1 MGKLMARYSS
11 SGDLYPLHGA
21 STSSPQAMITPV
33 GLWHRRIGH
42 PNKTTLS
49 SLLQEFCIPNTSS
62 PHDSFVMH
70 VNVANMLDYPLVAR
84 PRLNYYIVIYGHPRF
99 LVSLVLNIILLFLTI
114 IPIISGQF
122 LFSPSLMSPLF
133 FRIFAMF
140 YTFGHAIQFIQC
152 DNGREYDNIK
162 NRDFFLSLTSSY
174 FVSLVKAEPFSSL
187 Y

>member
-1 MGKLMARYSS
+1 MASLFQSGTGHSCISHPHAKFLLRQILIDTSLIKNLISIRQFTIDNRVSLKFDHFVLFVKDLQMGKLMARYSS

-70 VNVANMLDYPLVAR
+70 VNVANMLDYLLVR
-84 PRLNYYIVIYGHPRF
+84 
-99 LVSLVLNIILLFLTI
+99 VLHI
-114 IPIISGQF
+114 
-122 LFSPSLMSPLF
+122 
-133 FRIFAMF
+133 
-140 YTFGHAIQFIQC
+140 
-152 DNGREYDNIK
+152 
-162 NRDFFLSLTSSY
+162 
-174 FVSLVKAEPFSSL
+174 
-187 Y
+187 